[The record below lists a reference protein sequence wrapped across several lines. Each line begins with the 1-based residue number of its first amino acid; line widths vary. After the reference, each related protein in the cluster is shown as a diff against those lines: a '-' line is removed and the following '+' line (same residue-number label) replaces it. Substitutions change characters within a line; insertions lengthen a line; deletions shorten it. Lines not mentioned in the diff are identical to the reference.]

1 MLLLRRLALH
11 PPEPL
16 QLLEVVSERER
27 EREREERR
35 ILIPIGCGL
44 GARKRTSH

>member
-27 EREREERR
+27 EERR